1 MNITDNNKDLKKIIK
16 TMRIIWCF
24 TIVFA
29 IVFLV
34 LGINSLVVA
43 GPFGD
48 NEANALLPHGA
59 AVALTV
65 IGGICAAIT
74 FFLTF
79 FSFVFPAMA
88 TIAPKISGVMI
99 DANKENIQNV
109 VRTLKE
115 TDAQTATESEGETMY
130 CHHCGQ
136 KIAKDSAYCKYCGEK
151 Q

>member
-29 IVFLV
+29 IVFLA

-48 NEANALLPHGA
+48 NEANALLPHRP

-79 FSFVFPAMA
+79 LAFVFPAMA

-109 VRTLKE
+109 FRTVK
-115 TDAQTATESEGETMY
+115 DATAPTPEQDGETMF

>member
-29 IVFLV
+29 IVFLA

-48 NEANALLPHGA
+48 NEANALLPYRA

-79 FSFVFPAMA
+79 LAFVFPAMA
-88 TIAPKISGVMI
+88 TIAPKINGVMI

-109 VRTLKE
+109 FRTVK
-115 TDAQTATESEGETMY
+115 DAAATTPEQDGETMY